1 MADEISIG
9 IIMLLVL
16 VIFILFVNMI
26 LSAIAADAANNKD
39 SSRSKTCSTAAAVTA
54 GLSVFGLI
62 LFLVLYIYNV
72 SGDSPK
78 GEGYYG
84 EGEYINQHIGVREPK
99 SYVERSEVFKPHTTL
114 PATLPQFSPIKGDVK
129 PPPLLKGKEEMY
141 SPDGPDDEF

>member
-1 MADEISIG
+1 MSDEISVG

-26 LSAIAADAANNKD
+26 LSAIAADAAYDKD

-72 SGDSPK
+72 SGSSRK
-78 GEGYYG
+78 GAGYYG
-84 EGEYINQHIGVREPK
+84 EDEYTYQKAVVAREPRD
-99 SYVERSEVFKPHTTL
+99 YTEGFKDVL
-114 PATLPQFSPIKGDVK
+114 PKFSPVKGNVK
-129 PPPLLKGKEEMY
+129 PPPLSKGKEEMY
-141 SPDGPDDEF
+141 SPDAPDDEF